1 MKDMTSTLIRI
12 SVIAGVCIVFLAAL
26 VVYMSERAE
35 EAAPTQTT
43 PVKK

>member
-35 EAAPTQTT
+35 DATPAQTT
-43 PVKK
+43 AVRK